1 MLSNLQVCFNAVM
14 PLFLIMGLGYG
25 VKCLGGIRVEDVPG
39 LNKMAFRF
47 FMPVMLFW
55 NLYTSSIDQALQ
67 PKLLLFAV
75 GATLG
80 MYGLSLAI
88 VLPTEKDYEKQGV
101 KIQGMYRSNLAIIGL
116 PLATVLVPGAD
127 MGPVAMLA
135 AIIVPLFNVLAV
147 ITLTAF
153 RGERLPAGR
162 LIKMVATN
170 PLILGSAVGLVFL
183 GTGWRL
189 PAALESAVHQV
200 ATMTSPF
207 MLFLLGAF
215 FRFSGLRRYRRDL
228 IEVCLV
234 RLFLMP
240 ALLLTAAFLIGI
252 RGVGFAGLIS
262 VFASATAIASF
273 TMTQQMGGDAELA
286 GDIVVSTS
294 ALCIVTMFAWS
305 VLFKALGAQLNRMKV
320 RPGKHDAIEGM
331 EQLDKVIDIDQS
343 PIGRTPRSNPATYT
357 GLFDQIRDLFA
368 ATQDAKARGYK
379 KGRFSFNVKG
389 GRCEACG
396 GDGIL
401 KIEMHF
407 LPDVYVP
414 CEVCH
419 GKRYNRETLEV
430 KYKGKSI
437 YDVLNMT
444 VEEALEFFRPV
455 PSIFRKLQTL
465 YDVGLSYIRLGQPST
480 TLSGGEAQR
489 IKLAAE
495 LSRRGTGK
503 TIYILDEPTTGLHFA
518 DVHKLVEILHRL
530 SEGGNTV
537 VVIEHNLDVIKTADY
552 IIDIGPEGGD
562 GGGTVIACGTP
573 EEVAKSPVSYTGKYV
588 EKYL

>member
-75 GATLG
+75 GATLV

-88 VLPTEKDYEKQGV
+88 VLPTEKDHEKQGV

-189 PAALESAVHQV
+189 PTALESAVHQV
-200 ATMTSPF
+200 AAMTSPF

-252 RGVGFAGLIS
+252 RVHPEALLAQLYIAVHLIHVVVDRLNKVVVHGFRHIGGVQGCLPCGIVLPSVGKELQLLHLAVEHGRGGVPEAAQGMVQVLIGALAQAPVGAFLIANEGALAQGQPVALTVHGVWEGQVRVFKHTEHVAGGVRQVPGSGQQLFLCGGEHMLPAASS
-262 VFASATAIASF
+262 VFNVAAVPFQLRPS
-273 TMTQQMGGDAELA
+273 L
-286 GDIVVSTS
+286 V
-294 ALCIVTMFAWS
+294 
-305 VLFKALGAQLNRMKV
+305 KALQRF
-320 RPGKHDAIEGM
+320 
-331 EQLDKVIDIDQS
+331 
-343 PIGRTPRSNPATYT
+343 GR
-357 GLFDQIRDLFA
+357 
-368 ATQDAKARGYK
+368 
-379 KGRFSFNVKG
+379 
-389 GRCEACG
+389 
-396 GDGIL
+396 
-401 KIEMHF
+401 
-407 LPDVYVP
+407 
-414 CEVCH
+414 
-419 GKRYNRETLEV
+419 
-430 KYKGKSI
+430 
-437 YDVLNMT
+437 
-444 VEEALEFFRPV
+444 
-455 PSIFRKLQTL
+455 
-465 YDVGLSYIRLGQPST
+465 
-480 TLSGGEAQR
+480 
-489 IKLAAE
+489 
-495 LSRRGTGK
+495 
-503 TIYILDEPTTGLHFA
+503 
-518 DVHKLVEILHRL
+518 
-530 SEGGNTV
+530 
-537 VVIEHNLDVIKTADY
+537 
-552 IIDIGPEGGD
+552 
-562 GGGTVIACGTP
+562 
-573 EEVAKSPVSYTGKYV
+573 
-588 EKYL
+588 